1 MGIGHDTVLL
11 YCIVDNKARSLYDG
25 LGLKKYVR
33 VIEIICISTEFFRG
47 LSMKK
52 RIVLATILTIIVALG
67 LLLSTGGKM
76 AGVFLDD
83 YSVSEDGKV
92 MTLKVGVA
100 SSMGYVRT
108 YKAKQDENK
117 IYLTFYSTF
126 GLNSK
131 ISAKNTFQI
140 DLNPSINEIYFY
152 RGNTGYDLILN
163 KNEEMTD
170 WILVR

>member
-1 MGIGHDTVLL
+1 
-11 YCIVDNKARSLYDG
+11 
-25 LGLKKYVR
+25 
-33 VIEIICISTEFFRG
+33 
-47 LSMKK
+47 MKK
-52 RIVLATILTIIVALG
+52 RIVIVTILIIIVVLG

-76 AGVFLDD
+76 AGIFLDD
-83 YSVSEDGKV
+83 YSISEDGKV
-92 MTLKVGVA
+92 MILKVGVA

-140 DLNPSINEIYFY
+140 NLNPSINEIYFY
-152 RGNTGYDLILN
+152 RGDTGYDLILK
-163 KNEEMTD
+163 KNEETNN
-170 WILVR
+170 WILAR